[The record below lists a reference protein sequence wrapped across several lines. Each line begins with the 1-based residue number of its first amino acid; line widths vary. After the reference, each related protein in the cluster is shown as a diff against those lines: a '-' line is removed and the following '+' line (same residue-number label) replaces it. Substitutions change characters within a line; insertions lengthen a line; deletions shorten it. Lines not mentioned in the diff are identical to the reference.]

1 MHFKKPK
8 PLYRPAPPAPAVHP
22 DILLTA
28 NALVLTT
35 ESKEK
40 FVALYQEYL
49 DEYQP
54 QGPTLRD
61 LVEEMVA
68 AKWRERRCA
77 LIETAILNVTM
88 DRMADKV
95 AEEFANIPHA
105 IRTALAYL
113 HQHGAEGVLARITR
127 DEARYIHI
135 WHRALKLLNEVQKE
149 KIRNEPQK
157 DLTPIISIT
166 REQPKR
172 SSAPVPVP
180 QQTTPPAPREPVR
193 SDIAENPHG

>member
-8 PLYRPAPPAPAVHP
+8 PIYRPAPAVDP
-22 DILLTA
+22 NILLTA

-40 FVALYQEYL
+40 FAALYQEYL

-54 QGPTLRD
+54 QGPTQRD
-61 LVEEMVA
+61 LVEEMAA
-68 AKWRERRCA
+68 AKWRQRRCS

-105 IRTALAYL
+105 IRTALAYIG
-113 HQHGAEGVLARITR
+113 QQGADGALARITR
-127 DEARYIHI
+127 DEARYTRI
-135 WHRALKLLNEVQKE
+135 WHRALKLLRELQNE
-149 KIRNEPQK
+149 KIRNEPRK
-157 DLTPIISIT
+157 DLTPVVSIT
-166 REQPKR
+166 KEQPK
-172 SSAPVPVP
+172 SPSQTAPAPP
-180 QQTTPPAPREPVR
+180 PEQTTPPRPNA
-193 SDIAENPHG
+193 NPSALL